1 LAERRSLIDLSQE
14 VFTGAP
20 RWPSH
25 PPTKI
30 EYVARHDPEAAE
42 AGNIKGMT
50 YASMYLQ
57 LSDHG
62 TTHTDSIS
70 HIDERPGAPDIDDIP
85 LDRFYTRAI
94 ALDFTGMVR
103 PREEIS
109 LELLRSELDRHGLE
123 PPRDGTFLFTAGH
136 HRRTFPNEAYTT
148 EYPGLSEEAGDFLYR
163 ECGVFN
169 VGQDA
174 PSIDAAYNAS
184 RGLYPCH
191 LLCRELQRVNSENLA
206 NIEAVAGLEFRY
218 IGLPLKIRDGTG
230 SPIRAVAV
238 LDDRQGPGD

>member
-1 LAERRSLIDLSQE
+1 MADRPTLVDLSQE

-25 PPTKI
+25 PPTKV
-30 EYVARHDPEAAE
+30 EYVARHDPEEAK

-85 LDRFYTRAI
+85 LERFFTPGV
-94 ALDFTGMVR
+94 ALDFTGMVE

-109 LELLRSELDRHGLE
+109 LELLQRELDRFGLE
-123 PPRDGTFLFTAGH
+123 PPRDGTFLFTGGH
-136 HRRTFPNEAYTT
+136 YRRTFPDDEPYTT
-148 EYPGLSEEAGDFLYR
+148 EYPGLSREAGDFLYR

-174 PSIDAAYNAS
+174 PSIDAAVNAAQ
-184 RGLYPCH
+184 GLYPCH
-191 LLCRELQRVNSENLA
+191 ILCRELQRVNSENLA
-206 NIEAVAGLEFRY
+206 NIEDVGGREFTY

-230 SPIRAVAV
+230 SPIRAVAM
-238 LDDRQGPGD
+238 LDQ

>member
-1 LAERRSLIDLSQE
+1 MANQPSIVDLSQE

-25 PPTKI
+25 PPTII
-30 EYVARHDPEAAE
+30 EYVARHDPEE
-42 AGNIKGMT
+42 GKAGNVKGMT

-85 LDRFYTRAI
+85 LDRFYTRGI
-94 ALDFTGMVR
+94 ALDFTGMVE
-103 PREEIS
+103 PRDEIS
-109 LELLRSELDRHGLE
+109 LELLRSELDRCGLQ
-123 PPRDGTFLFTAGH
+123 PPRDGTVLFTGGH
-136 HRRTFPNEAYTT
+136 YRRTFPEESYTT
-148 EYPGLSEEAGDFLYR
+148 EYPGLSQEAADFLYR
-163 ECGVFN
+163 DCGVFN

-174 PSIDAAYNAS
+174 PSIDAAKNSADG
-184 RGLYPCH
+184 RYPCH
-191 LLCRELQRVNSENLA
+191 LICRELQRVNSENLA
-206 NIEAVAGLEFRY
+206 NIEDVAGREFLY
-218 IGLPLKIRDGTG
+218 IGMPLKIRDGTG

-238 LDDRQGPGD
+238 LDD